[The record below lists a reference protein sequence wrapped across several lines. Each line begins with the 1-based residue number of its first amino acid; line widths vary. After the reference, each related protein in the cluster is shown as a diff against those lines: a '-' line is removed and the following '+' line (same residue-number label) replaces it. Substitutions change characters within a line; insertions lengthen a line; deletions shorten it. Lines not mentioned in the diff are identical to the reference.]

1 MLLWRFDQVLMRNAA
16 AETAKIV
23 AFRGAAPSVAQS
35 LVAQYA
41 IATFR
46 TGWRYIVTF
55 AQCRTVAEGGQG
67 CRKAIGKNL
76 LFSLEGLGR
85 SQSG

>member
-46 TGWRYIVTF
+46 VSWRYIVTF
-55 AQCRTVAEGGQG
+55 AQCRTVAGGGQG
-67 CRKAIGKNL
+67 SRKAIGKNL

-85 SQSG
+85 SKSG

>member
-1 MLLWRFDQVLMRNAA
+1 MSLWRFDYMLMRNA
-16 AETAKIV
+16 TADTVKNV
-23 AFRGAAPSVAQS
+23 AFRGAAPDAAQS

-46 TGWRYIVTF
+46 MGWRYIATF
-55 AQCRTVAEGGQG
+55 AQCRTVAGGGQG
-67 CRKAIGKNL
+67 SRKAIGKNL

-85 SQSG
+85 SLSG